1 MTITIMFLE
10 LLHAYGLVA
19 KKAVDVRFSFI
30 LQSRMAGIA
39 RKGKGALKLESIRP
53 DSISNS
59 RLIFYDRITDL
70 FRCKTFTLAILR
82 RTWSRTR

>member
-1 MTITIMFLE
+1 MWTDIEEKSVAKEAIVTITIMFLE

-39 RKGKGALKLESIRP
+39 RKGKGALKLESI
-53 DSISNS
+53 
-59 RLIFYDRITDL
+59 
-70 FRCKTFTLAILR
+70 
-82 RTWSRTR
+82 